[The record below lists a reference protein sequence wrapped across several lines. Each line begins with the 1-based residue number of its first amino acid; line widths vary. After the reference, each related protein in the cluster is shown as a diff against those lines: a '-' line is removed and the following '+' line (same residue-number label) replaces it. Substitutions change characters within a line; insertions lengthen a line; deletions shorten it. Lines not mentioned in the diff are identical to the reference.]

1 MGPLARREY
10 VRDLQKRYDNAHG
23 RKEKGRILDEVC
35 ANLGCHRKHAIRL
48 LNGAAPSLERPFRQR
63 DCVYPERLIRVL
75 ESIWRASFYLWSD
88 RLKMAMPLW
97 LPWAKKS
104 WKLSAEEEAQL
115 LGMSASTMDRRLAS
129 YKQKLGR
136 RIYGKT
142 KPGKFLRERIP
153 IQAESWRIPE
163 PGWSEV
169 DTVSHSGACARGI
182 FAYTVNEVDL
192 FSGWVESRA
201 VLGKGSC
208 GVVQALHD
216 IRQVLPFAQKGIDSD
231 NGEEFINWHLVRY
244 CEEQKLAFSRSR
256 PYKKDDQAH
265 IEQKNWTNVR
275 KLLGWDRYDTEA
287 AVAAM
292 NDLYRNEL
300 RLLSNLFLPS
310 VKLNNKIRIGS
321 KLKRVYDYAKT
332 PLDRL
337 LESGQGNRQRLD
349 ELRTLRER
357 IDPFRLSQMVDKK
370 LQDIWALAT
379 RTPIAI
385 DKSEG
390 SGRKWAQR
398 VASFVGPEATFD
410 PFRGRAED
418 SYSMQWARERAWLG
432 N

>member
-10 VRDLQKRYDNAHG
+10 VRDLQKRYDNAQG

-35 ANLGCHRKHAIRL
+35 ANLDCHRKHAIRL
-48 LNGAAPSLERPFRQR
+48 LNGAAPALERPFRQR
-63 DCVYPERLIRVL
+63 DCVYPERLIKVL

-88 RLKMAMPLW
+88 RLTRAMPLW
-97 LPWAKKS
+97 LPWAKKN
-104 WKLSAEEEAQL
+104 WRLSAEEEEQL
-115 LGMSASTMDRRLAS
+115 LGMSASTMDRRLAP
-129 YKQKLGR
+129 YKKKLGR

-153 IQAESWRIPE
+153 IQTESWNIPE
-163 PGWSEV
+163 PGWFEV
-169 DTVSHSGACARGI
+169 DTVSHSGACARGT

-201 VLGKGSC
+201 VLGKGSW

-216 IRQVLPFAQKGIDSD
+216 IRQVLPFVQKGLDSD

-244 CEEQKLAFSRSR
+244 CEEHKLAFSRSR
-256 PYKKDDQAH
+256 CYKKDDQAH
-265 IEQKNWTNVR
+265 IEQKNWTHVR
-275 KLLGWDRYDTEA
+275 KLMGWDRYDTEA
-287 AVAAM
+287 VVAAM

-337 LESGQGNRQRLD
+337 LESGQGDRGKID
-349 ELRTLRER
+349 ELRKLRER
-357 IDPFRLSQMVDKK
+357 LDPFRLSQVVDKK
-370 LQDIWALAT
+370 LQAIWAMAS
-379 RTPIAI
+379 RTPVEVNPHEGATKHIAAAMMSHI
-385 DKSEG
+385 APDRLFEPFHG
-390 SGRKWAQR
+390 LEVFRFRK
-398 VASFVGPEATFD
+398 
-410 PFRGRAED
+410 
-418 SYSMQWARERAWLG
+418 QWAKERSWLA